1 MGFDVIGPD
10 NSEAQIGA
18 GALSSTVTI
27 VIGKLESGYP
37 DFPAGWAAA
46 GGVYAFEP
54 HGTQFQVPV
63 TLKVP
68 YSAPQGT
75 AIRLVTAQP
84 GGTWQTVDHIPVA
97 DGFATTPASHFSYYA
112 LITGDGPEPP
122 PLPEGGAD
130 AETDAGEMDA
140 TTTDVVVADTG
151 AGVDSSPPVEAGPPP
166 QPTLFAVSSSSGTA
180 YRFQITPSVIV
191 PADAGSDA
199 GPTVIFGN
207 LTPDVVYQAPDG
219 GPVPAAL
226 AMGNSEGGA
235 PYTLFLGAINQADRT
250 SSQVLTVSDPF
261 GTPTLSG
268 GFAANDPAGMAWGNE
283 LWLSSGTG
291 PAYVV
296 TVDGSGNI
304 DWGGSGPIT
313 TDGPFSY
320 ITVDTVHQIAYVGE
334 GIVQAWPYTGSG
346 AGKDAGP
353 AYTVMGNWEVPSTMA
368 IAPWGDLLVLDQM
381 NIIWDNPSD
390 GGLSN
395 SIDLPFAS
403 SDGGVLGTPSYFA
416 IVHWPSGVDEIFVA
430 LQTGGL
436 YRYVLDATHNEVGA
450 SDVLQPGISFTQ
462 LLIAP

>member
-1 MGFDVIGPD
+1 
-10 NSEAQIGA
+10 
-18 GALSSTVTI
+18 
-27 VIGKLESGYP
+27 
-37 DFPAGWAAA
+37 
-46 GGVYAFEP
+46 
-54 HGTQFQVPV
+54 V

-68 YSAPQGT
+68 YQNPSNAP
-75 AIRLVTAQP
+75 IRLVTAQQN
-84 GGTWQTVDHIPVA
+84 GTWQTVDHIPVA
-97 DGFATTPASHFSYYA
+97 NGFATTTTTHFSYYA

-140 TTTDVVVADTG
+140 TTTDVEVIDSSTG
-151 AGVDSSPPVEAGPPP
+151 MDSSPPVEAAAPA
-166 QPTLFAVSSSSGTA
+166 QPTLFATSYNSGAA
-180 YRFQITPSVIV
+180 YRFQITPSVII
-191 PADAGSDA
+191 PPEAGTDEPPS
-199 GPTVIFGN
+199 VNFGN
-207 LTPDVVYQAPDG
+207 LTADVVYQAPDG
-219 GPVPAAL
+219 GLVPAAV
-226 AMGNSEGGA
+226 AMGNNDGGA
-235 PYTLFLGAINQADRT
+235 PYTLYVGAVNPADRT
-250 SSQVLTVSDPF
+250 NSQVVTFSDPF
-261 GTPTLSG
+261 GTPTPSG
-268 GFAANDPAGMAWGNE
+268 SFAANTPVGMAYGNE

-313 TDGPFSY
+313 TDGPFSLL
-320 ITVDTVHQIAYVGE
+320 TVDTVHQIVYVGV

-353 AYTVMGNWEVPSTMA
+353 AYTVMGNWEVPGTMA

-403 SDGGVLGTPSYFA
+403 PDGGVLGTPSCFA
-416 IVHWPSGVDEIFVA
+416 MVHWPSGVDEIFVA

-450 SDVLQPGISFTQ
+450 SDVLQPGIVFTQ